1 MIGKRRL
8 GTMFKK
14 KKIKVYFDEEEKSI
28 MLKSLIDLH
37 NEQIKRGRYT
47 DPVDDLII
55 RISSL
60 KKRQFLF

>member
-1 MIGKRRL
+1 
-8 GTMFKK
+8 MFKK

-60 KKRQFLF
+60 KKRRVIF

>member
-1 MIGKRRL
+1 
-8 GTMFKK
+8 MFKK
-14 KKIKVYFDEEEKSI
+14 KKIKIYFEEKSI

-60 KKRQFLF
+60 KKRRVIF

>member
-1 MIGKRRL
+1 
-8 GTMFKK
+8 MFKK

-55 RISSL
+55 RISSV
-60 KKRQFLF
+60 KKRRVIF

>member
-1 MIGKRRL
+1 
-8 GTMFKK
+8 MFKK
-14 KKIKVYFDEEEKSI
+14 NKIKIYFDDEEKSI

-55 RISSL
+55 RISSV
-60 KKRQFLF
+60 KKKQFFFG

>member
-1 MIGKRRL
+1 
-8 GTMFKK
+8 MFKK

-60 KKRQFLF
+60 KKKQFFFG